1 MLFGHTCGW
10 VVFMED
16 FKEKLLGLTNILRD
30 PGMWVPLSFLLWDLI
45 CQVAALSRTLG
56 QIGTGKVSGL
66 GSVHSSD

>member
-1 MLFGHTCGW
+1 
-10 VVFMED
+10 MED

>member
-1 MLFGHTCGW
+1 
-10 VVFMED
+10 MED
-16 FKEKLLGLTNILRD
+16 FKEKLLGLTGILRD